1 MSLKEDKLKARRD
14 YIATHPNSQFMHVV
28 AVMTDNG
35 IKIND
40 YTPCHPCLPFKG
52 RHRISSLKPSL

>member
-1 MSLKEDKLKARRD
+1 MSLKNDKLKARRD

-28 AVMTDNG
+28 AVLTNDG

-40 YTPCHPCLPFKG
+40 YSLCHPCLPFKG
-52 RHRISSLKPSL
+52 RHTNSSLKPSL